1 MSSITSSLVS
11 LILVI
16 SLSQSEKVHVIN
28 QHTCDVR
35 ENMLLCEFQGE
46 GIYEPDRKLRGIR
59 KIVLLGFE
67 RGSISVPDSFLPDL
81 EEVYL
86 EKTILNCGKVDA
98 RTGVRVY
105 INDEICVS
113 DFYFSLKF
121 CSFLTYTL

>member
-1 MSSITSSLVS
+1 MSSITLSLVS

-16 SLSQSEKVHVIN
+16 SLSQSEKVIN

-67 RGSISVPDSFLPDL
+67 SGSISVPDSFLPDL

-113 DFYFSLKF
+113 DFYFFLKF